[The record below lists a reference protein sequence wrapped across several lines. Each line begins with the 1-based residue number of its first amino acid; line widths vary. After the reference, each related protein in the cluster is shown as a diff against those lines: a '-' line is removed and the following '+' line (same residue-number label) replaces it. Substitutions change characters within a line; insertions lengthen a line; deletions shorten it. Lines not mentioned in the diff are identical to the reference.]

1 MEVPTEKGG
10 FDRPTQLD
18 EGLVG
23 RVCEIVAHEP
33 LQDHFGLSR
42 AETQGRSILDHLVI
56 VLADQVP
63 VDGTGKDGLQ
73 IGVHVRVANYG
84 AIELLR
90 SDAFQAWHQLEAQQG
105 T

>member
-10 FDRPTQLD
+10 FDRPAQLD
-18 EGLVG
+18 EGLGG
-23 RVCEIVAHEP
+23 RVGEIGAHKP

-56 VLADQVP
+56 MLADQVP
-63 VDGTGKDGLQ
+63 VDGTGEDGLQ
-73 IGVHVRVANYG
+73 MGVHVRVANNG

-90 SDAFQAWHQLEAQQG
+90 SDGFQARHQLEAQQG